1 MLESLGLHGLRR
13 RSHRGFAAAA
23 NESLTNRP
31 SQVSLHHPAAFHD
44 ANVPNPH
51 LAGRVIVVVDD
62 DDDLR
67 KLFELIL
74 GLAGG
79 IVFTTGDSAHAEQLV
94 SFMQPDLVLLDVDM
108 PSVDGLEV
116 ARRLTANP
124 LTASIPFMFVTGTT
138 DLGQG
143 RAADLGAVG
152 FVAKPFDPLEL
163 EDAVDAALTGA
174 MVTI

>member
-1 MLESLGLHGLRR
+1 V
-13 RSHRGFAAAA
+13 
-23 NESLTNRP
+23 NR
-31 SQVSLHHPAAFHD
+31 HHPAVFDDPGVA
-44 ANVPNPH
+44 NPH

-74 GLAGG
+74 GLAGA
-79 IVFTTGDSAHAEQLV
+79 IVFTTSDSAHAEELV

-108 PSVDGLEV
+108 PSVDGVEV

-138 DLGQG
+138 DMGQA
-143 RAADLGAVG
+143 RAVDVGAVG

-163 EDAVDAALTGA
+163 EDAVDAALLTGTVLA
-174 MVTI
+174 T